1 MSLALA
7 AYRAATGLAEPV
19 APLLLRRRAS
29 RGKEDPARLD
39 ERLGHASADR
49 PAGPLVWVHGAS
61 VGETLSA
68 LPLVERIGRER
79 PGVTVLVT
87 SGTRASADL
96 LRPRLPPFAVHQY
109 VPIDAPGA
117 AARFLDHWRPDLLVL
132 LESELWPNLLLQAKA
147 RGCRLALVSARITD
161 HSAEGWSRLKG
172 AARRLLSGFDLIL
185 TQDDLSAQRL
195 ETLGATVQG
204 RANLKLVGS
213 PLEHD
218 RGEFERLSSAM
229 GDRAVV
235 VSASTHTGEEALAD
249 EAVARLPDRPL
260 HIIAP
265 RHPARADAIEAE
277 RMLAGRSVARR
288 SRGEA
293 LAPDVDVYLADTLG
307 ELGLFFRLADVV
319 VLGGGWTEGVGGH
332 NPLEPARLG
341 KATVSGPSVGNW
353 RCVFAG
359 MVEAD
364 AVRLAEPS
372 QLAEVVGDLLAHPDE
387 ASALG
392 ERGRAFARREDGA
405 LDRLWAQLRPLVPA

>member
-235 VSASTHTGEEALAD
+235 VSASTHTGEEALA
-249 EAVARLPDRPL
+249 
-260 HIIAP
+260 
-265 RHPARADAIEAE
+265 
-277 RMLAGRSVARR
+277 
-288 SRGEA
+288 
-293 LAPDVDVYLADTLG
+293 PDVDVYLADTLG

-353 RCVFAG
+353 RGVFAG